1 MSLFGKRE
9 TVFQERNHDRY
20 LLCKAA
26 LKTAGIKVV
35 EANCYETEPPV
46 CGCGAKLDN
55 RDFGPG
61 GKIDRR
67 TYYIAVRPEDAP
79 QARAVLEAVSPS

>member
-1 MSLFGKRE
+1 MALFGKRE
-9 TVFQERNHDRY
+9 TVFQEKDHARW

-26 LKTAGIKVV
+26 LAESGIKIM
-35 EANCYETEPPV
+35 EANSYETEAPM

-67 TYYIAVRPEDAP
+67 TYYIAVRPEDAS
-79 QARAVLEAVSPS
+79 QARAILETV